1 MKKIGRNRILV
12 LLCAVMLIFSVS
24 ACSSQTPQPAA
35 PAQPEPAPG
44 APPAEP
50 VQMGIATATIG
61 GAYYPM
67 GQAVAN
73 VVNAHYSAV
82 QLTAEVTNGALE
94 NNRLLD
100 AGESALA
107 LTNADLAFFAV
118 NGQAPYDKAM
128 NVAAVGNLHP
138 SVFHIITLGDSNID
152 GIEDFKGKKIAVGP
166 AGGATIGLLENVL
179 AEYGMT
185 MDDVKPSYLPYTDG
199 FTQLSDGNVDIALA
213 VSGYPAAAVM
223 EVSATKKIK
232 FIQPGDTEFSN
243 MITKFPYYSIT
254 TVPKDIY
261 KLDADAK
268 AVGIKNVL
276 VCDKDVD
283 DDTIYN
289 IAKALYDNLDE
300 LIANNQVAAQIDTSS
315 LEDTSIP
322 LHPGAKKYF
331 DEK

>member
-1 MKKIGRNRILV
+1 MIRTKMGRKNLGILLCV
-12 LLCAVMLIFSVS
+12 LLMVFSVT
-24 ACSSQTPQPAA
+24 ACSSQPSQPAQPNQPAA
-35 PAQPEPAPG
+35 PAAPI
-44 APPAEP
+44 
-50 VQMGIATATIG
+50 QMGLATATIG

-73 VVNAHYSAV
+73 VVNAHYDAV

-107 LTNADLAFFAV
+107 LTNADLAFFAA
-118 NGQAPYDKAM
+118 NGEKPYEKTM
-128 NVAAVGNLHP
+128 NIAAVGNLHP
-138 SVFHIITLGDSNID
+138 SVFHIITMGDSNINS
-152 GIEDFKGKKIAVGP
+152 IADFKGKKIAAGP

-185 MDDVKPSYLPYTDG
+185 MNDVKPSYLPYTDG

-232 FIQPGDTEFSN
+232 FIQPGDAELDN
-243 MITKFPYYSIT
+243 LMKKFPYYSIT
-254 TVPKDIY
+254 TVPKDVY

-268 AVGIKNVL
+268 AIGIKNVL
-276 VCDKDVD
+276 VCDKNVD
-283 DDTIYN
+283 DETIYN

-300 LIANNQVAAQIDTSS
+300 LIENNKVAAQIDPAT
-315 LEDTSIP
+315 LAETSIE
-322 LHPGAKKYF
+322 LHPGAQKYF
-331 DEK
+331 NEKK